1 MLPLQTHRYC
11 RRHHHAAA
19 ALPNV
24 LLLPLKL
31 RFCQAA
37 ASAAK
42 LAAATVL
49 LPPPPLPPRCHRCA
63 TTAYKIK
70 KCNTIDLP
78 FFHHDGYGSM
88 QQQRRSHATM
98 MIAMLLFATN

>member
-1 MLPLQTHRYC
+1 LYSNITYC
-11 RRHHHAAA
+11 RCHHHAAA
-19 ALPNV
+19 AFPNA

-49 LPPPPLPPRCHRCA
+49 PPPPPLPPHGHRRA
-63 TTAYKIK
+63 STAYKIK
-70 KCNTIDLP
+70 K
-78 FFHHDGYGSM
+78 M
-88 QQQRRSHATM
+88 
-98 MIAMLLFATN
+98 